1 MSFFKNLFGKE
12 ERFVPAPTQSVPG
25 LEPIVVQAIEI
36 LYTNAEDQK
45 KAFEYSLKIQQLE
58 PSSLGILAL
67 LAQSNGR
74 VENLKDFDPEY
85 VKTYQFYEEQIVPV
99 FSNKKAAE
107 KWVKSITES
116 HHRTVS

>member
-12 ERFVPAPTQSVPG
+12 ERFVPAPTQTISG

-36 LYTNAEDQK
+36 LYPNAEDQAK
-45 KAFEYSLKIQQLE
+45 VIEYSLKIQKLK

-67 LAQSNGR
+67 LAQSNGS

-85 VKTYQFYEEQIVPV
+85 VKTYQFYEEQIAPV

-107 KWVKSITES
+107 KWVKSIS
-116 HHRTVS
+116 KPKS